1 LVLNILFN
9 WYLVLVLFRYNFIND
24 NVMFKL
30 NLMKQFYFFLIT
42 LFISSSSIGQ
52 TLLNENFDYGATP
65 GDLTTIT
72 TNWTGFSGTGP
83 IGYIS
88 TSLSMTD
95 YPSSGIGGSVTI
107 DDVSEDAERS
117 FTAVTSGVVY
127 ASALFN
133 ASSVSSGA
141 NGTYFFTLRQ
151 GSGYHSLIYTK
162 TDGSGGMVF
171 GVRETTSD
179 SAGTIFGSTS
189 FALNTT
195 YLLVLKYDFT
205 AGATSLYVLPAIS
218 LTEPVTA
225 EVSTN
230 SGTDATSLGG
240 VAFRQATG
248 GPTATVDG
256 IRVGTSWTGIM
267 VASDLVLGEVTTT
280 CNSSGSGDTDDTYNA
295 TIDFIRGLNGND
307 FVLTT
312 NAGTVGGDSPTSS
325 STGTITISN
334 IPEGTDITF
343 TASDIADGG
352 TTSKTKNI
360 DSPACIP
367 LVMNEIFYD
376 VPTGD
381 VGDANGDSNRDPGDD
396 EFIEFVNN
404 SVSPLDISGYKIFV
418 TNASPRHVFPSG
430 SIIPANGYL
439 VVFGDEKPTGSFGG
453 AIVQVAS
460 TNALGLLNG
469 GAIISITNSNDDII
483 ETLDYTSFGEPDQ
496 SITRNP
502 KVTGNFVNHSTVVGG
517 NPYFSPGLDADK
529 ITIWTG
535 TTDTD
540 WDTAG
545 NWDNGVPTS
554 TMSAII
560 KDVASDPIASGAIN
574 VAYLDIKSNAA
585 VTINGAVINS
595 NPIIL
600 YSGASLIAQTSV
612 SGSVTYKRN
621 LPTLDSW
628 YLVSSPVSGETIEDL
643 IANHTFATGT
653 GANIGFS
660 TFNNT
665 GAAWTYASNALT
677 GNVVD
682 GKGYSVRLASAGDIS
697 FTGTANTSDVTFP
710 LTQGTNNYNLVGNP
724 FTSFINSTTFL
735 TNEAANVELTFWMW
749 NGTSYDTRTTGISPN
764 FKIAPGQAFFVEAKT
779 TNNVTFTEALQSHES
794 SDTFQKATN
803 TRPEVKLLVSEG
815 SQSRKLEVFYID
827 GTTKGYDNGFD
838 GKMFGGVTDNFSIF
852 SELVSENI
860 GVKYAIQSLPNSD
873 FENMVVPVGVKAAA
887 GKEITFT
894 SEALNLPGNVKVF
907 LEDRLTNTMTRL
919 DEANTSYKITL
930 NDALNGTGRFF
941 LHTKASGVLSTET
954 FDLENVSVYTINN
967 NTLRAV
973 GIPSGKSTIKLFNI
987 LGKQVMQTSFN
998 STGVQDISL
1007 PKLATGMYLIQLE
1020 TATGKLNKKIVLE

>member
-1 LVLNILFN
+1 
-9 WYLVLVLFRYNFIND
+9 
-24 NVMFKL
+24 MFKL

-95 YPSSGIGGSVTI
+95 YPSSGIGGSAAI
-107 DDVSEDAERS
+107 DTSAEDAERGFS
-117 FTAVTSGVVY
+117 AVTSGVVY
-127 ASALFN
+127 MSALFS
-133 ASSVSSGA
+133 ASDVSSGA
-141 NGTYFFTLRQ
+141 AGTYFLTFRQ

-162 TDGSGGMVF
+162 TDGAGGMVF

-179 SAGTIFGSTS
+179 ASTIFGTTS

-195 YLLVLKYDFT
+195 YLLVLKYDFS
-205 AGATSLYVLPAIS
+205 AGATTLYVLPAIS

-225 EVSTN
+225 EATTN
-230 SGTDATSLGG
+230 VGTNATSLGG

-295 TIDFIRGLNGND
+295 TIDFIGGLNGND

-367 LVMNEIFYD
+367 LVINEVFYD

-621 LPTLDSW
+621 LPTADSW

-653 GANIGFS
+653 SSNIGFS

-665 GAAWTYASNALT
+665 GSAWTYASNALT
-677 GNVVD
+677 GNVVNS
-682 GKGYSVRLASAGDIS
+682 KGYSVRLASPGDIS

-710 LTQGTNNYNLVGNP
+710 LTQGTNNFNLVGNP
-724 FTSFINSTTFL
+724 FTSYINSSTFL

-749 NGTSYDTRTTGISPN
+749 NGTSYDTRTTGTHPD

-779 TNNVTFTEALQSHES
+779 TNDVTFTEALQSHES
-794 SDTFQKATN
+794 TDTFQKSSN
-803 TRPEVKLLVSEG
+803 TRPEIKLLVSDD

-827 GTTKGYDNGFD
+827 GTTMGYDNGYD
-838 GKMFGGVTDNFSIF
+838 GKMFGGVAESFSIY
-852 SELVSENI
+852 SELVSESV

-873 FENMVVPVGVKAAA
+873 LETMIVPVGVKAAA
-887 GKEITFT
+887 GKEIMF
-894 SEALNLPGNVKVF
+894 SAEALNLPSGIMVY
-907 LEDRLTNTMTRL
+907 LEDKLTNTFTRL
-919 DEANTSYKITL
+919 DEANSNYKVTL
-930 NDALNGTGRFF
+930 SESLNGIGRFY
-941 LHTKASGVLSTET
+941 LHTKSSALSVDDVTMDGISIYKT
-954 FDLENVSVYTINN
+954 TNSN
-967 NTLRAV
+967 LRIA
-973 GIPSGKSTIKLFNI
+973 GLSQGKSTVKLFNM
-987 LGKQVMQTSFN
+987 LGKQVLTNSFTSN
-998 STGVQDISL
+998 GVQDITL
-1007 PKLATGMYLIQLE
+1007 PNIATGVYIVTLE
-1020 TATGKLNKKIVLE
+1020 TENGKLNRKITLE

>member
-1 LVLNILFN
+1 
-9 WYLVLVLFRYNFIND
+9 
-24 NVMFKL
+24 
-30 NLMKQFYFFLIT
+30 MKQFYFLLIT
-42 LFISSSSIGQ
+42 ILFSSFSFGQ

-248 GPTATVDG
+248 GPNATIDG
-256 IRVGTSWTGIM
+256 IRVGTSWAGIM
-267 VASDLVLGEVTTT
+267 VASELVLGEVTTT
-280 CNSSGSGDTDDTYNA
+280 CNSRGSGDTDDTYNA
-295 TIDFIRGLNGND
+295 TIDFIGGLNGND

-312 NAGTVGGDSPTSS
+312 NAGTIGGDSPTSS

-343 TASDIADGG
+343 TASDTADGG

-376 VPTGD
+376 VTGGD
-381 VGDANGDSNRDPGDD
+381 VGDANGDGLRDAGDD
-396 EFIEFVNN
+396 EFIEFVNT
-404 SVSPLDISGYKIFV
+404 SGAPLDISGYKIYV
-418 TNASPRHVFPSG
+418 TNAEPRHVFPSG

-439 VVFGDEKPTGSFGG
+439 VVFGDVTPTGSFGG

-460 TNALGLLNG
+460 TNALGLINSG
-469 GAIISITNSNDDII
+469 VIINVTNSNDDVI
-483 ETLDYTSFGEPDQ
+483 ETYDYTSFGSNPDQ

-502 KVTGNFVNHSTVVGG
+502 KATGDFVLHSSVVGG

-535 TTDTD
+535 AVDTD

-545 NWDNGVPTS
+545 NWDNGVSTS
-554 TMSAII
+554 SMSAII
-560 KDVASDPIASGAIN
+560 KDVASYPIAAGAVN
-574 VAYLDIKSNAA
+574 VAYLDIKANAS
-585 VTINGAVINS
+585 VTINGAVTNS
-595 NPIIL
+595 NPITL
-600 YSGASLIAQTSV
+600 YSGATLIAQTSV

-621 LPTLDSW
+621 LPTTDSW
-628 YLVSSPVSGETIEDL
+628 YLVSSPVAGETIEDL

-653 GANIGFS
+653 PPNIGFS

-665 GAAWTYASNALT
+665 GAAWTYATDALT
-677 GNVVD
+677 GSVMN
-682 GKGYSVRLASAGDIS
+682 GKGYSVRLASPGDIS

-749 NGTSYDTRTTGISPN
+749 NGTSYDTRTTGTSPN

-779 TNNVTFTEALQSHES
+779 TNNVTFTEALQSHEAA
-794 SDTFQKATN
+794 DTFQKSTN
-803 TRPEVKLLVSEG
+803 TSPEVKLLVSEG
-815 SQSRKLEVFYID
+815 SQSRKLEVFYIE
-827 GTTKGYDNGFD
+827 GTTKGFDNGFD

-852 SELVSENI
+852 SELVSENV

-873 FENMVVPVGVKAAA
+873 LETMIVPVGIKAAA

-894 SEALNLPGNVKVF
+894 ADAMNLPGDTKVF
-907 LEDRLTNTMTRL
+907 LEDRLTNIITRL
-919 DEANTSYKITL
+919 DEANSSYKVTL

-941 LHTKASGVLSTET
+941 LHTKASGVLSTDEVALQNT
-954 FDLENVSVYTINN
+954 SIYAINN
-967 NTLRAV
+967 STLRVV
-973 GIPSGKSTIKLFNI
+973 GLPSGNANVKMYTI
-987 LGKQVMQTSFN
+987 LGKQVMQTSFS
-998 STGVQDISL
+998 STGVKDISL
-1007 PKLATGMYLIQLE
+1007 PKLATGMYIIQLE